1 MNQVSSDGKS
11 ESPLERYRRLF
22 AALERHKVRYV
33 LVGGLAVLLHGFTR
47 FTEDADLLIEPSPQ
61 NVERLKMALAE
72 AFGNTDVGEVK
83 TSDLKDYAVVR
94 YVVDESVYVDL
105 IARIVE
111 IADIDSVEWTFVDF
125 GGLKVKVATPQAL
138 LKLKQGSLRPK
149 DQQDVFFLQKLIKG
163 N

>member
-1 MNQVSSDGKS
+1 M
-11 ESPLERYRRLF
+11 
-22 AALERHKVRYV
+22 
-33 LVGGLAVLLHGFTR
+33 HGFTR

-61 NVERLKMALAE
+61 NVERLKMALVQV
-72 AFGNTDVGEVK
+72 FGSTDVEEVK
-83 TSDLKDYAVVR
+83 ASDLKDYAVVR
-94 YVVDESVYVDL
+94 YVVDQSVYVDL
-105 IARIVE
+105 IARIGE

-149 DQQDVFFLQKLIKG
+149 DRQDVFFLQKLIKG

>member
-11 ESPLERYRRLF
+11 ETPLERYRRLF

-105 IARIVE
+105 IARIGE

-149 DQQDVFFLQKLIKG
+149 DRQDVFFLQKLIKG